1 MEKLGFSV
9 YRYDN
14 RKTDEIRKYLKQY
27 TTAKSNENVNAFGC
41 AFFSHGEEGGELA
54 TFDGFINAKEVVES
68 VKGQDAP
75 NLLSRPKIF
84 FFQGQLKFRLT
95 FRFLKLQYFR
105 YFHPFL
111 SIHKPKSF

>member
-9 YRYDN
+9 YCYDN

-54 TFDGFINAKEVVES
+54 TYDGFINAREIVDS

-75 NLLSRPKIF
+75 NLISRPKIF
-84 FFQGQLKFRLT
+84 FFQGELYISDSWLN
-95 FRFLKLQYFR
+95 YV
-105 YFHPFL
+105 
-111 SIHKPKSF
+111 S